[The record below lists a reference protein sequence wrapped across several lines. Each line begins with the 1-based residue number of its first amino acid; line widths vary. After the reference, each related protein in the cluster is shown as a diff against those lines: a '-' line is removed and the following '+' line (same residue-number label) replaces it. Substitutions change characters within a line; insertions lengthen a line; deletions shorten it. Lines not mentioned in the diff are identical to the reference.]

1 MSSCGSVVPVVPVS
15 FHLFLSEYL
24 LCGSCQD
31 EELELIFTIEYGV
44 LRRHCTH
51 LFCTRSKEK
60 IYIFSNDKINRE

>member
-1 MSSCGSVVPVVPVS
+1 MSSCDSVFPVVSVS
-15 FHLFLSEYL
+15 FHLVLSEYL

-51 LFCTRSKEK
+51 LFCTRSKET